1 MSETERGRLR
11 MCRVQC
17 SYVSTEED
25 LNTKRAEAKAAKH
38 EYEHAVLTR
47 STSQQN
53 VNNLL
58 ERKHSWTDNDVAEF
72 TRLVRSDHASRH
84 AVTTTSQDLKQSE
97 VEVDKAF
104 TALMQSILERY
115 HEEQVWSDKIRS
127 VATWANIVALAANL
141 IVFVGAMAFV
151 EPWKRRRLVQGLEE
165 RMTGMMNQ
173 VEDEL
178 KVLTA
183 NVASLHGVQAGVS
196 ANTSVPSQLP
206 AQAVTNAALTGPSP
220 LAQHDSGPSPST
232 SGTPIISV
240 EPNVG
245 EAASPTDNVSAL
257 LGTEPSQFSKSPIEQ
272 LSLDRAPESP
282 QSRIFGWVSTQ
293 LAHVSAPTVERDLAA
308 ASVVG
313 AIGGAVTFGLVSLIM
328 SSFKG

>member
-1 MSETERGRLR
+1 
-11 MCRVQC
+11 
-17 SYVSTEED
+17 
-25 LNTKRAEAKAAKH
+25 
-38 EYEHAVLTR
+38 LTR

-58 ERKHSWTDNDVAEF
+58 ERKHSWSDNDVAEF

-97 VEVDKAF
+97 IEVDKAF

-127 VATWANIVALAANL
+127 VSTWANIVALAANL

-183 NVASLHGVQAGVS
+183 NVASLQVPQTGPIAVVQSESSAPSTPDTVLAEPAAVPEVGPIVSDSVSPLHGA
-196 ANTSVPSQLP
+196 TSVESDSTSEEL
-206 AQAVTNAALTGPSP
+206 AAVTTDYASTTG
-220 LAQHDSGPSPST
+220 DT
-232 SGTPIISV
+232 SKAIV
-240 EPNVG
+240 
-245 EAASPTDNVSAL
+245 
-257 LGTEPSQFSKSPIEQ
+257 SPIEQ
-272 LSLDRAPESP
+272 LSREGAPESQ
-282 QSRIFGWVSTQ
+282 QSRLFGWVSTQ
-293 LAHVSAPTVERDLAA
+293 LAHVSPPSVERDLAA

-313 AIGGAVTFGLVSLIM
+313 AVGGAVTLGLVSLII
-328 SSFKG
+328 SSFRG